1 MPMQGRIA
9 PSRGTHK
16 GKKGIRPERELMRSI
31 LEVLHLTRF
40 SPSVLALA
48 GATAIAAT
56 TLLGGT
62 TMATLSHATVVP
74 SDPFKIATMDISEV
88 STIPGGASTA
98 GNTSVFGGI
107 AMASNTV
114 TIDNVVPGDQWVRY
128 ITLTNTGTVNA
139 DFSFRS
145 DASDNAGGALVN
157 VVTTGSGRSFT
168 LKVDQCN
175 DATQ

>member
-74 SDPFKIATMDISEV
+74 SDPFKIATMNISEV
-88 STIPGGASTA
+88 RSEEH
-98 GNTSVFGGI
+98 TSELQ
-107 AMASNTV
+107 S
-114 TIDNVVPGDQWVRY
+114 Q
-128 ITLTNTGTVNA
+128 
-139 DFSFRS
+139 
-145 DASDNAGGALVN
+145 
-157 VVTTGSGRSFT
+157 
-168 LKVDQCN
+168 
-175 DATQ
+175 